1 MRSGLR
7 TLARHTLSTLHGRSM
22 TTSIPRLSRTSKNNL
37 PVRDGESS
45 SPKAPAARPKPTV
58 YNSNITGSGSDPRR
72 QLTGEQNK
80 EVDEHNRHFTKKH
93 ALEDRANDRGGPR
106 H

>member
-1 MRSGLR
+1 MRSGLS
-7 TLARHTLSTLHGRSM
+7 TLVRHTLPTLHGRSM
-22 TTSIPRLSRTSKNNL
+22 TTSISRLSRTSKKDL

-58 YNSNITGSGSDPRR
+58 YNSNITGSGSDPRS
-72 QLTGEQNK
+72 QLTAEQNK